1 MTVKTKLLI
10 SYALVCLMVLGISV
24 LSLSALS
31 SDDES
36 FRDYVE
42 GINAREALHESV
54 LNRPGFL
61 GGCLV

>member
-42 GINAREALHESV
+42 GINARALA
-54 LNRPGFL
+54 
-61 GGCLV
+61 